1 MNFQDFCDVVK
12 RDVWQYLPLKYQSAE
27 VEIQHPEK
35 VNVGERTGVSFRVQW
50 SKMAPIVY
58 LNDFYSQLQ
67 LGNKTMGATLEAI
80 ANQAAHGIDEVLSEK
95 FKAIEPEKIE
105 SWENVKDRIY
115 ITAIGRTRNESLL
128 QSLPHE
134 DMGDFSCVYRLNP
147 FEPSGEN
154 GSVLISNNMLNQYG
168 VSEQELHDKAV
179 ENTMRDNPPV
189 LARVS
194 DAMEIMHDPML
205 GIGTPEMKHEKGDQ
219 CNLLRNSGPVHA
231 RPDASAVYEP
241 GRREEERNWW
251 EKAPSEETESE
262 TRSTAEEEEKDSGDH
277 DTFVFETEDPD
288 QDNSEAYQDDDLPEF
303 DEDEVSRAMDI
314 PLFILTNREMSRGA
328 GVVFLPGVLDAIQ
341 KKMPEGFYVLPSS
354 IHECMIISKN
364 AAGPQR
370 EMDEMVSTINASQVL
385 PEEQLSDFA
394 HTYDAGRK
402 LLVCPGA
409 PQLNKEKTV
418 EQTQMLESNPIL

>member
-1 MNFQDFCDVVK
+1 M
-12 RDVWQYLPLKYQSAE
+12 
-27 VEIQHPEK
+27 
-35 VNVGERTGVSFRVQW
+35 
-50 SKMAPIVY
+50 
-58 LNDFYSQLQ
+58 
-67 LGNKTMGATLEAI
+67 
-80 ANQAAHGIDEVLSEK
+80 
-95 FKAIEPEKIE
+95 
-105 SWENVKDRIY
+105 KDRIY
-115 ITAIGRTRNESLL
+115 ITAIGRTRNENLL

-154 GSVLISNNMLNQYG
+154 GSVLISNNMLSQYG

-189 LARVS
+189 LARVA

-205 GIGTPEMKHEKGDQ
+205 GLGTPDMKHEKVDQ
-219 CNLLRNSGPVHA
+219 CNLLRSPGTIHA
-231 RPDASAVYEP
+231 RSDASAVYETGP
-241 GRREEERNWW
+241 KEEERNWW
-251 EKAPSEETESE
+251 EKDQSEETESE
-262 TRSTAEEEEKDSGDH
+262 TPSTSEEDARDNGDH
-277 DTFVFETEDPD
+277 DTFVFETEDPN
-288 QDNSEAYQDDDLPEF
+288 QDSPEAYPDDEPSEF

-314 PLFILTNREMSRGA
+314 PLFILTNREMSCGA

-409 PQLNKEKTV
+409 PELNKEKTM
-418 EQTQMLESNPIL
+418 EPALDQHPIL